1 VTMITGSQAQIFD
14 QYLKTKATNYYKE
27 FDFVDLKVNLES
39 EEARPASIFYRFSL
53 DDGKHKKFVLVKI
66 PLSRE
71 TNGKDANR
79 PNDHP
84 DGRPRLVPITSPEVK
99 FKLEYTALSAI
110 YEYFKDIN
118 DSRFGAVPVL
128 DFLPDQ
134 QAILMEE
141 IQLPSLR
148 QLLINSSF
156 LRFRSNK
163 VRLNQVFYNAGAW
176 LRIYHQLPKS
186 ESVHI
191 RHARRNDFIATIGE
205 FTDFLASRLGDKE
218 FFQRVFSKIDTISN
232 KELPELLPLGLGHGD
247 YATRNILVD
256 PNGRVTVLDT
266 LARWRVPIYEDIA
279 YFLVGMKT
287 SWQQILTFGF
297 GHRKIDMDLYQQA
310 FLSGYFDNDPI
321 PYGAIRLFEFQ
332 ALLDRW
338 SALLVILQEQS
349 TGLKSI
355 LARTRI
361 FMMNHYFKH
370 LAKIQLAI
378 NLSKESNVD

>member
-1 VTMITGSQAQIFD
+1 MTWIASSQAQVFD
-14 QYLKTKATNYYKE
+14 QYLKTKAKNYYKE
-27 FDFVDLKVNLES
+27 FDCDDLKVNLES
-39 EEARPASIFYRFSL
+39 EESRPASIFYRFSL
-53 DDGKHKKFVLVKI
+53 DDGKHKKYVLVKI
-66 PLSRE
+66 PLLRE
-71 TNGKDANR
+71 ANGKDINH
-79 PNDHP
+79 PNNHQG
-84 DGRPRLVPITSPEVK
+84 GRPRLVPITGPEAK
-99 FKLEYTALSAI
+99 FKLEYSALSAI
-110 YEYFKDIN
+110 YKYFKNIN
-118 DSRFGAVPVL
+118 DPRFGAVPVL

-163 VRLNQVFYNAGAW
+163 VRLDEVFYNAGAW
-176 LRIYHQLPKS
+176 LRLYHQLPKR

-191 RHARRNDFIATIGE
+191 RHDRRSDFVVTISE
-205 FTDFLASRLGDKE
+205 FTDFLASKLGDKK
-218 FFQRVFSKIDTISN
+218 FFQRVFSKIETMS
-232 KELPELLPLGLGHGD
+232 KEELPEILPLGLGHGD

-297 GHRKIDMDLYQQA
+297 GLHQKDIDRYQQA
-310 FLSGYFDNDPI
+310 FLRGYFDDDPI
-321 PYGAIRLFEFQ
+321 PYRAIRLFELQ

-349 TGLKSI
+349 KGLKSI
-355 LARTRI
+355 LANPRI
-361 FMMNHYFKH
+361 FMMNRYFKR
-370 LAKIQLAI
+370 LAKIQLVI
-378 NLSKESNVD
+378 NL